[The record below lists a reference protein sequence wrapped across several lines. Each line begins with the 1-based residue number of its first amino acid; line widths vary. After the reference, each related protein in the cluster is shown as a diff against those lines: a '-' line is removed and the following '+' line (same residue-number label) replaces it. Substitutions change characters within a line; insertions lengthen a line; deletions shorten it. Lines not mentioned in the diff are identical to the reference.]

1 MTKKTMLESLG
12 TLMRHAPPAGP
23 GPSGPRPQPSIG
35 DPDVRPFIS
44 QQNLQG
50 VDLFRFTFRDWQQ
63 NIIRALR
70 NNQNI
75 YVVASP
81 GAGKTAPVAFYWAER
96 ILGVNPSMFQQ
107 QLAERQVVELFDTIY
122 NLIRNPEHGPKI
134 LYLCPVRQL
143 VYNIQKEFKEYL
155 SQIILHAIK
164 IIYRIDSPVN
174 VGRIRDLMSLIG
186 NYGRDFRPLYN
197 ERNNLLGQYQ
207 YHINQN
213 NEQRANQF
221 AQQIQQLDNQ
231 LNEQF
236 ATAISNFID
245 QRLLHIK
252 TQVDSPPRHTP
263 LITVAIY
270 ESGLDIFNNLRNDNL
285 KAVIIDEAHMLQE
298 REDDLRS
305 RAPQIVERIYPIIK
319 GIRNLNECRLILLS
333 GTINPNS
340 AINLRNFIR
349 ECLGVNLNIV
359 TAEGSRNPSETQVIP
374 MDDLKSDTKLVDI
387 IANPRDESN
396 AIIVFS
402 KKKILKLAHMAL
414 EKKGATRL
422 TAQQVDRG
430 DAQSPRRGGLG
441 IDLSQLDPQRPDR
454 RFQVDRERLMDRIN
468 QVPGAGQIDDDFLLK
483 CVLSGFGYIFRQDD
497 DSMSDDEKRTAGRN
511 QRIVA
516 ELFSQGKINTI
527 LATDAI
533 GIGINMKIKNMYV
546 PKAKKFDG
554 QREVEL
560 PVSDASQ
567 LYNRVGRM
575 AFNVSNIY
583 TPEASVDNIVNAIS
597 ASNHQYEDRSVVI
610 SNIKQLCGKYLPGAA
625 PLWYRAMVNLPGR
638 SSEMDTSFHINV

>member
-236 ATAISNFID
+236 ATAISNLID

-270 ESGLDIFNNLRNDNL
+270 ESGLDIFNNLRNDDL
-285 KAVIIDEAHMLQE
+285 RAVIIDEAHMLQE

-359 TAEGSRNPSETQVIP
+359 TAEGSRNPSETRVIP
-374 MDDLKSDTKLVDI
+374 MDDLKNDSKI
-387 IANPRDESN
+387 EER
-396 AIIVFS
+396 VFS
-402 KKKILKLAHMAL
+402 ALEANFRPEFINRIDEKIIFNSLSREDIFKIIDIQLDYLRENLAEKKIELDV
-414 EKKGATRL
+414 TR
-422 TAQQVDRG
+422 
-430 DAQSPRRGGLG
+430 
-441 IDLSQLDPQRPDR
+441 
-454 RFQVDRERLMDRIN
+454 
-468 QVPGAGQIDDDFLLK
+468 
-483 CVLSGFGYIFRQDD
+483 
-497 DSMSDDEKRTAGRN
+497 
-511 QRIVA
+511 
-516 ELFSQGKINTI
+516 
-527 LATDAI
+527 
-533 GIGINMKIKNMYV
+533 
-546 PKAKKFDG
+546 KAKEKLLELG
-554 QREVEL
+554 YNPAYGARPLQRVIQKYIKDELAMSMLEEEVKEN
-560 PVSDASQ
+560 DKI
-567 LYNRVGRM
+567 M
-575 AFNVSNIY
+575 
-583 TPEASVDNIVNAIS
+583 VDVKNDN
-597 ASNHQYEDRSVVI
+597 
-610 SNIKQLCGKYLPGAA
+610 
-625 PLWYRAMVNLPGR
+625 
-638 SSEMDTSFHINV
+638 FHFQIN